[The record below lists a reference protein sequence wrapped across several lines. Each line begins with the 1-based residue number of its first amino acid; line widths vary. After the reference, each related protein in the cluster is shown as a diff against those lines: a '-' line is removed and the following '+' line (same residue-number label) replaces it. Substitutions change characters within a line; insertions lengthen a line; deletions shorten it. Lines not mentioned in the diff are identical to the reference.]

1 MSQCDEIQDL
11 LVAYIY
17 EDLRP
22 QARNTVAEHL
32 ASCQECCD
40 RVAAYERTLGALPTG
55 LLTPSR
61 ECHERIV
68 SRSQKLVETEKMG
81 IAPVWGRVLGC
92 RWVQIGAA
100 AAVFLALG
108 VWMGGLLT
116 RSLLAGGTVPP
127 VTSNVVSEV
136 SEGPADPAPATPLM
150 QAAASNGRGKEL
162 AKPPLLAPL
171 VYLARPLATR
181 PTWIQRLREREK
193 AISTLFRN
201 SATSENRGP

>member
-17 EDLRP
+17 EDLGP
-22 QARNTVAEHL
+22 QERNTVAEHL
-32 ASCQECCD
+32 ASCQECRD
-40 RVAAYERTLGALPTG
+40 RVTAYERTLGALPTD

-61 ECHERIV
+61 ECHQRIV
-68 SRSQKLVETEKMG
+68 TRCQKLVEMEKMG

-92 RWVQIGAA
+92 RWAQIGAA

-116 RSLLAGGTVPP
+116 RSLLEGGTVPP
-127 VTSNVVSEV
+127 ATNNVVSGV
-136 SEGPADPAPATPLM
+136 SEALADAAPATPPV
-150 QAAASNGRGKEL
+150 QAAASKGHGEEA

-171 VYLARPLATR
+171 VYLARPPATR
-181 PTWIQRLREREK
+181 PTWIKCLREREE
-193 AISTLFRN
+193 AIGALIHN
-201 SATSENRGP
+201 SETSENRGP

>member
-22 QARNTVAEHL
+22 QERNTVGEHL
-32 ASCQECCD
+32 ASCQECRD
-40 RVAAYERTLGALPTG
+40 RVGAYEGTLGALPTD

-68 SRSQKLVETEKMG
+68 SRSRKLVEIEKMG

-100 AAVFLALG
+100 AAVFFALG
-108 VWMGGLLT
+108 MWVGGLVT
-116 RSLLAGGTVPP
+116 RSLVTSGTVPP
-127 VTSNVVSEV
+127 ASSNVVGEV
-136 SEGPADPAPATPLM
+136 SEEPAGLAPATPPV
-150 QAAASNGRGKEL
+150 QAAASKGHGEEA

-171 VYLARPLATR
+171 VYGARPSATR
-181 PTWIQRLREREK
+181 PTWIQCLRDREK
-193 AISTLFRN
+193 AISSLIHN
-201 SATSENRGP
+201 SETSERRNP

>member
-17 EDLRP
+17 KDLWP
-22 QARNTVAEHL
+22 QALNTVAEHL

-68 SRSQKLVETEKMG
+68 SRSQKLVEIERMG
-81 IAPVWGRVLGC
+81 IAPIWDRVLGC

-116 RSLLAGGTVPP
+116 SSLVTGGMVPP
-127 VTSNVVSEV
+127 TTSNVVSEA
-136 SEGPADPAPATPLM
+136 SAGPADLAPATPPV
-150 QAAASNGRGKEL
+150 QAAASKGNGEGT

-171 VYLARPLATR
+171 VYLARPPATR
-181 PTWIQRLREREK
+181 PTWIQCLREREE
-193 AISTLFRN
+193 AIGALIHN
-201 SATSENRGP
+201 SEMSERRGP